1 MAKCGYDMN
10 TEQMKP
16 ISDCCPSCMETHS
29 DNKPISISIVNSAD
43 TNSKN
48 QNSPQ
53 YQQRPQYSQPPQYPQ
68 QGMVQQT
75 VAQPRPV
82 FVRRTR
88 PVINV
93 QPTRIV
99 QMTRVVE
106 RRVPVTIVKEV
117 TKEVEKPVQVIRE
130 VPVNP
135 CKPRNYAQWY

>member
-1 MAKCGYDMN
+1 MAKCGYDIN

-48 QNSPQ
+48 QNSQYPQ
-53 YQQRPQYSQPPQYPQ
+53 YQQRPQPRPLYYPPQQ
-68 QGMVQQT
+68 A
-75 VAQPRPV
+75 VAQQQRPV
-82 FVRRTR
+82 FIRRPR
-88 PVINV
+88 PVINI

-99 QMTRVVE
+99 QMTRIVE
-106 RRVPVTIVKEV
+106 KPVQVVKEV
-117 TKEVEKPVQVIRE
+117 IKEVEKPVQVIRE